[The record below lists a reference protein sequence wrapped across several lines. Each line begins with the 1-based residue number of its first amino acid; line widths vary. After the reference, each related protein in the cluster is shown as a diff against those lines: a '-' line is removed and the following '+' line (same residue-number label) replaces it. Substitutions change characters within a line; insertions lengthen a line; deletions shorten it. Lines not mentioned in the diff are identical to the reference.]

1 MRWVVRL
8 IPDWVKPKTMKL
20 VFVASPRSIK
30 EKEQRLAGSES
41 GYCIRVGW
49 HVYLTIILEIMH
61 FSVNELKRCLITLH
75 LSLNDLL
82 RRSVDLMR
90 SAYTN
95 HYQTRTIR
103 RNRNSN
109 KIVLSGSCVFRA
121 TVLSKAAVTFVLVL
135 VLTVSLVS
143 CSTSSVKRLIM

>member
-1 MRWVVRL
+1 MR
-8 IPDWVKPKTMKL
+8 
-20 VFVASPRSIK
+20 
-30 EKEQRLAGSES
+30 
-41 GYCIRVGW
+41 Y
-49 HVYLTIILEIMH
+49 
-61 FSVNELKRCLITLH
+61 LITLH

-95 HYQTRTIR
+95 HYQTRNIR

-121 TVLSKAAVTFVLVL
+121 TVLSKAATIFFLVL
-135 VLTVSLVS
+135 IVSLVS
-143 CSTSSVKRLIM
+143 CSTSLVEKLLCKMMKERIILIELCVNDQELA

>member
-1 MRWVVRL
+1 
-8 IPDWVKPKTMKL
+8 
-20 VFVASPRSIK
+20 
-30 EKEQRLAGSES
+30 
-41 GYCIRVGW
+41 
-49 HVYLTIILEIMH
+49 MH
-61 FSVNELKRCLITLH
+61 FSVNELKRCFITLH

-82 RRSVDLMR
+82 RRSVDFMR

-109 KIVLSGSCVFRA
+109 KNRFIRILRFRA
-121 TVLSKAAVTFVLVL
+121 TVLSKSAVTFVLVLVL

-143 CSTSSVKRLIM
+143 CSTSSVKKLLCKMMKERTILIESCVMCR

>member
-1 MRWVVRL
+1 
-8 IPDWVKPKTMKL
+8 
-20 VFVASPRSIK
+20 
-30 EKEQRLAGSES
+30 
-41 GYCIRVGW
+41 
-49 HVYLTIILEIMH
+49 MH

-82 RRSVDLMR
+82 RHSVDLKR

-121 TVLSKAAVTFVLVL
+121 TVLSKSAVTFVLVL
-135 VLTVSLVS
+135 ALTVSLVS
-143 CSTSSVKRLIM
+143 

>member
-1 MRWVVRL
+1 
-8 IPDWVKPKTMKL
+8 
-20 VFVASPRSIK
+20 
-30 EKEQRLAGSES
+30 
-41 GYCIRVGW
+41 
-49 HVYLTIILEIMH
+49 MH
-61 FSVNELKRCLITLH
+61 FSVNELKRCLITVH

-90 SAYTN
+90 SACTN

-109 KIVLSGSCVFRA
+109 KIVLSGSCAFRD
-121 TVLSKAAVTFVLVL
+121 TVLSKATATFVL

-143 CSTSSVKRLIM
+143 CSTSSVKKLLCKMKKERTILIESCVDDQELA